1 MSDNNVF
8 LQLKGYFNINM
19 MEVWERDFEWL
30 RVRHLVKNALK
41 KTALP
46 DFQAVLFLIGVQELG
61 RIPKNKFTK
70 EEKTDLMHI
79 AVCTLLEMKG
89 YYEFLGR
96 DHDGWPHWKEL
107 KAFEIKGEKDQE
119 DYLIGLVIEY
129 FKKYNE
135 ITPFK
140 SE

>member
-1 MSDNNVF
+1 
-8 LQLKGYFNINM
+8 
-19 MEVWERDFEWL
+19 MESWERDFEWL
-30 RVRHLVKNALK
+30 RVRSIVKDALK
-41 KTALP
+41 RSSLP
-46 DFQAVLFLIGVQELG
+46 DFQAILFLIGVQELG

-96 DHDGWPHWKEL
+96 DQDGWPHWKEI
-107 KAFEIKGEKDQE
+107 KPFDIKGEQE
-119 DYLIGLVIEY
+119 QEAYLTDLIIEY

-135 ITPFK
+135 ITPFE
-140 SE
+140 SN